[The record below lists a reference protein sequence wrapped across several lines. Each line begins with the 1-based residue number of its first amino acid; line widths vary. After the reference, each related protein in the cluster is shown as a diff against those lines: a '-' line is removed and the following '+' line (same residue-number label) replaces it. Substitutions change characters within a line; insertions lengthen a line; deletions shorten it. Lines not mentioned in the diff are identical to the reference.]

1 MRLTLV
7 ATLCSVI
14 LAAGTSTGRAQD
26 AQAQL
31 WDGSI
36 SGDTAAIRQALAA
49 GAKIDS
55 LDVRRN
61 PNGRYALN
69 WAAFYNH
76 PAAIRILLAAGA
88 PIEGENR
95 TGFSAL
101 NHAAE
106 AGALDAAR
114 VLLAAGANPGHA
126 NKEGVVPAETARV
139 RGFDAVASLI
149 EAAERGE
156 RPQME

>member
-1 MRLTLV
+1 MRILLV
-7 ATLCSVI
+7 ATLCSA
-14 LAAGTSTGRAQD
+14 LLGAGGAAAQAQD
-26 AQAQL
+26 AQGQL
-31 WDGSI
+31 WDAAI
-36 SGDTAAIRQALAA
+36 SGDTAAIRRALSA

-55 LDVRRN
+55 LDVRRS
-61 PNGRYALN
+61 PNGRYALH
-69 WAAFYNH
+69 WAAFSDH
-76 PAAIRILLAAGA
+76 PAAVRILLAAGA

-106 AGALDAAR
+106 AGALEAAR
-114 VLLAAGANPGHA
+114 VLLAAGADPGHA

-139 RGFDAVASLI
+139 RGFDAVANLI

-156 RPQME
+156 RPKME